1 MALSMS
7 LAKVIVAKQIDEN
20 QKDQIMQGLGLI

>member
-7 LAKVIVAKQIDEN
+7 LAKVIVAKQIDEI